1 MIIIARRSMYARMC
15 GLEQDNMLIF
25 VLARP
30 SCMRV
35 FYAWMRRMPIVVL
48 ARRCVYARMS
58 LHG

>member
-1 MIIIARRSMYARMC
+1 MYARMC